1 MPTRA
6 ITWISWK
13 SRKIDDRGQGC
24 PKFTRQTIIST
35 HYRMK
40 NKLLVLLPHLVAV
53 VVFMAVAMAFFSGIN
68 DEYGLKQPDMDKV
81 MGMSKEL
88 SDYRLMNEEEPLWS
102 NNMFGGMPGY
112 QTNMSYPSNWVR
124 PVDRF
129 LKLYSEP
136 SIGSLYMCMFGF
148 YILMLC
154 LRVNPW
160 LGIVGAVSFGLSTI
174 NILYLGGGH
183 TSKVNAIGYM
193 APVLGGV
200 ILALRGRWLLGGA
213 VFALFFALHLASN
226 HLQMTYYLAFLVFA
240 VVVGESIRLLLDKQW
255 MDVLKA
261 GAALLVG
268 GALAIMPNFGSI
280 YTTYEY
286 SKLTTR
292 GRSDLTI
299 KPEGKEDNAQVS
311 DGLNNSYILEYNMA
325 PGEPW
330 AMMIPNAKGG
340 SSSIALTDNK
350 EAMQRAPKNVRE
362 NMQGFTQYWG
372 DQGSSAGAFY
382 FGAGMMFLFV
392 LALILGRDSLR
403 WPFLVI
409 AVMAILLCMK
419 DMHALNRFFIEK
431 FPMYNKFR
439 DSKMMLVLIQVMAP
453 ALGILFIDGLLKN
466 GLNQSRRKLLFGVMG
481 GFLVVLFALIASPS
495 ITGPLIS
502 NNEVEY
508 FDQMRDQY
516 KSDART
522 VGMIGDIEDA
532 LVDVRSAVFTEDAQ
546 RTLLIVIAIAAVL
559 VLISLNKVKWQV
571 VAAVTGLIFLG
582 DMWSVSSR
590 YFNSEK
596 KKDPRSGKMEFAHYE
611 RVDDRIFPY
620 APDTCDMRILRME
633 SANIPDFQAKT
644 AKLEDAMSSH
654 VPFKGKDPKRIHVAS
669 EFGALQLSTNYRV
682 LLATPGV
689 FTDVTAAYFHK
700 SIGGYH
706 AAKLKRYQE
715 MIDFYIADEIEEVNA
730 AIKTGSPMVV
740 DSVMASTGVLNMLN
754 TKYVKYSPGA
764 APISNI
770 HALGNAWFVND
781 LKMVATADE
790 EMQALAQMNPATE
803 VVVNKEY
810 ESLLSGAG
818 SPDSAARATMTSYGT
833 RRINYE
839 VSTPVSA
846 PLVFSEIYYPAGWVC
861 RIDGQETPYFRANY
875 FLRGVVVPAGEH
887 KVEWSFEPKT
897 YETGIKVNMAGSV
910 SLLLLVLLVFG
921 AEVWKWWRKGA

>member
-1 MPTRA
+1 
-6 ITWISWK
+6 
-13 SRKIDDRGQGC
+13 
-24 PKFTRQTIIST
+24 
-35 HYRMK
+35 MK
-40 NKLLVLLPHLVAV
+40 NKLLALLPHVVAI
-53 VVFMAVAMAFFSGIN
+53 VVFMVVAMTFFSGIN

-88 SDYRLMNEEEPLWS
+88 SDYRLMNDEEALWS

-112 QTNMSYPSNWVR
+112 QTNMNYPSNWVR
-124 PVDRF
+124 PIDRL
-129 LKLYSEP
+129 LKLYTEP

-213 VFALFFALHLASN
+213 VFALFFGLHLASN
-226 HLQMTYYLAFLVFA
+226 HLQMTYYLAFLVAA
-240 VVVGESIRLLLDKQW
+240 VVIGESIRLLLNKEW
-255 MDVLKA
+255 MEVLKA
-261 GAALLVG
+261 GAALIVG
-268 GALAIMPNFGSI
+268 AVLAIMPNFGSI

-299 KPEGKEDNAQVS
+299 KPEGKEENAQVA
-311 DGLNNSYILEYNMA
+311 DGLNTSYILEYNMA
-325 PGEPW
+325 AGEPW

-340 SSSIALTDNK
+340 SSSIALADNK
-350 EAMQRAPKNVRE
+350 EAMQRAPKNLRE

-409 AVMAILLCMK
+409 AFMAILLCMK
-419 DMHALNRFFIEK
+419 DMHFLNRFFIEK

-439 DSKMMLVLIQVMAP
+439 DSKMMLVLIQLMAP
-453 ALGILFIDGLLKN
+453 ALGILFIDGLIKN

-481 GFLVVLFALIASPS
+481 GCVVVLFALIASPS

-508 FDQMRDQY
+508 FDQMREQY

-532 LVDVRSAVFTEDAQ
+532 LVDVRSAIFMEDAQ
-546 RTLLIVIAIAAVL
+546 RTLLIVIAIAAIL
-559 VLISLNKVKWQV
+559 VLISLNKVKWPV

-582 DMWSVSSR
+582 GMWSVSSH

-596 KKDPRSGKMEFAHYE
+596 KKDPRTGKMEYAHYE
-611 RVDDRIFPY
+611 KVDDRFFPY

-633 SANIPDFQAKT
+633 SAAIPDFQAK
-644 AKLEDAMSSH
+644 ADRLEDIMSSR
-654 VPFKGKDPKRIHVAS
+654 PPYKGKDPQRIHAAC
-669 EFGALQLSTNYRV
+669 EFGALQLNSNYRV

-715 MIDFYIADEIEEVNA
+715 MIDFYIADEIEQVNA
-730 AIKTGSPMVV
+730 ALKTGSPMAV
-740 DSVMASTGVLNMLN
+740 DSVLASTKVLNMLN
-754 TKYVKYSPGA
+754 SKYVKYSSGA
-764 APISNI
+764 APITNS
-770 HALGNAWFVND
+770 HALGNAWFVSD
-781 LKMVATADE
+781 VKIAASADD
-790 EMQALAQMNPATE
+790 EMQSIAQLNPSNEA
-803 VVVNKEY
+803 VVGKEF
-810 ESLLSGAG
+810 ESLVASAG
-818 SPDSAARATMTSYGT
+818 SPDSTARAAMTSYGT

-839 VSTPVSA
+839 VSTPVAA

-875 FLRGVVVPAGEH
+875 FLRGVMVPAGDH
-887 KVEWSFEPKT
+887 KIEWSFEPKT
-897 YETGIKVNMAGSV
+897 YETGVKVNMAGSI
-910 SLLLLVLLVFG
+910 SLLLLVLAIFG
-921 AEVWKWWRKGA
+921 AELWKWWRKQA